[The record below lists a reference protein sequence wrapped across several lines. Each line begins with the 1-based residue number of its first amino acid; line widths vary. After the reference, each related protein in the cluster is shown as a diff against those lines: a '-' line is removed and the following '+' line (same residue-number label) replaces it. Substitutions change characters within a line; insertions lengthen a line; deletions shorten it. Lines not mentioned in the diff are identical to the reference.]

1 MTPSLTAAVIWVFAG
16 TACAMLPMRRQMV
29 PGLALLLAAPLLI
42 AWIGWDHGWLA
53 AVLAAL
59 AFVSMFR
66 NPLRYL
72 VNRALG
78 RPVALPPDLR
88 RDEGPP
94 R

>member
-1 MTPSLTAAVIWVFAG
+1 
-16 TACAMLPMRRQMV
+16 
-29 PGLALLLAAPLLI
+29 
-42 AWIGWDHGWLA
+42 
-53 AVLAAL
+53 
-59 AFVSMFR
+59 MFR